1 MGGTK
6 LIKQFLGYTAGLT
19 TALFLAFSPASAQSF
34 PDPSDQ
40 ARLYE
45 LAKAEG
51 KIMWY
56 IAGPLEPFAARAK
69 AFEKQFPGIT
79 VQIQRLT
86 GPQLYQRFIEETEA
100 GQYIA
105 DNLEIT
111 DRPGLVDLMKQGH
124 IAKWRVPTHD
134 RFPPAAI
141 LDEMAYSPVATVLT
155 INYNINKVTEEEA
168 KLLAASWQGILDPR
182 FKGRFTISDSKTGT
196 SYGPINMFLDP
207 ALKDQFGTDYLKK
220 VVAQQPTLYND
231 NNVAMDRVIAGE
243 QDIMFWGWEGLAIS
257 KWNIGAPIRWVYPNP
272 TPSFP
277 NQWMAISAHAPHPN
291 AARLFQNWLNN
302 DDGARNVEEVYGSR
316 SVLSGFADTRA
327 VAKAPWFQGPVK
339 IYQIDMD
346 RWESNYDA
354 EVKTWHKIIQE
365 GLIR

>member
-1 MGGTK
+1 MFRTIASCAMG
-6 LIKQFLGYTAGLT
+6 LSAALLFGLNT
-19 TALFLAFSPASAQSF
+19 TAAQNF
-34 PDPSDQ
+34 PDPSDT
-40 ARLYE
+40 AALYE
-45 LAKAEG
+45 RAKEEG
-51 KIMWY
+51 EIMWY
-56 IAGPLEPFAARAK
+56 IAGPLETFAARAK
-69 AFEKQFPGIT
+69 AFEAQYPGIT
-79 VQIQRLT
+79 VQLQRLT
-86 GPQLYQRFIEETEA
+86 GPQLYQRFVQETEA

-111 DRPGLVDLMKQGH
+111 DRPGLIDLMTRGH

-134 RFPPAAI
+134 RFPKGAV

-155 INYNINKVTEEEA
+155 INYNVNKVTEEEA
-168 KLLAASWQGILDPR
+168 KILAESWKGILDPR
-182 FKGRFTISDSKTGT
+182 FKGRFTLSDSKTGT

-207 ALKDQFGTDYLKK
+207 ALKGEYGTGYLEQ
-220 VVAQQPTLYND
+220 VVAQQPVLYND

-316 SVLSGFADTRA
+316 SVLSGFDDTRA
-327 VAKAPWFQGPVK
+327 VAKEPWFHGPVEV
-339 IYQIDMD
+339 YQVDMD
-346 RWESNYDA
+346 RWENDYDA
-354 EVKTWHKIIQE
+354 EVGTWHRIIKE
-365 GLIR
+365 GLVR